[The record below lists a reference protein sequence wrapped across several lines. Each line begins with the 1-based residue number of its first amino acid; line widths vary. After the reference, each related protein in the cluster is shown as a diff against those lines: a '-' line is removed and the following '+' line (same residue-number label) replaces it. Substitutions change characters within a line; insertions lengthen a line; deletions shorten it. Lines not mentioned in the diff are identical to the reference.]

1 MKDFLGGIVP
11 FLVFHVFCCGA
22 LLIFLTS
29 SGYLLILSREGKQ
42 KTFLIPVLLLMS
54 VLFFLYKRH
63 GNSCHIKAFKTPGDH
78 VLTILLYVGFS
89 LPVGIAF
96 MIYVFIPW
104 WIPNYTG
111 GPLLP

>member
-29 SGYLLILSREGKQ
+29 SGYLLILSREGQQ
-42 KTFLIPVLLLMS
+42 KTFLIPAVLLIS
-54 VLFFLYKRH
+54 ALFFLYKRH
-63 GNSCHIKAFKTPGDH
+63 GNSCHIKGYKTPGDH
-78 VLTILLYVGFS
+78 VMTILLYVGFS
-89 LPVGIAF
+89 FLIGIAF